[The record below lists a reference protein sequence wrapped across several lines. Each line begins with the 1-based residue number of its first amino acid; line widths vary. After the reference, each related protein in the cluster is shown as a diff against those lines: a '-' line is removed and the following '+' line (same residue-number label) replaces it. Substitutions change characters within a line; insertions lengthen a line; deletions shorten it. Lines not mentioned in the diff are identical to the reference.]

1 MPRRAHVYPQV
12 DPGAVSLV
20 SAAPVRL
27 DAQATV
33 TAALALARR
42 RDATVMV
49 ATGRRV
55 ILREDLARARALG
68 LGELPARVLA
78 RPVPAVD
85 ARASEIVVRRH
96 FIDGAPAALVR
107 DGTTLVGI
115 ATPSAAAA
123 AAARPSMRHRLAQ
136 WPDAVWSVLHEVRRL
151 ATSAPASAWLVGGAV
166 RDCLRDV
173 PVALRDVPVTLPDL
187 DIAVEGDAPAL
198 AEALAG
204 ALGGS
209 LVVHARFLTASVETS
224 TVGTIDVI
232 TARSERY
239 EVPGALP
246 RVMPA
251 GIERDLR
258 RRDFTVNAMAIDLM
272 ANDHALLDPLGGR
285 ADLAAGRLRVLHPL
299 SFVEDPTRMFRA
311 ARYAARLGFDIDPW
325 TRECRRLAIALAPY
339 PALSGARLL
348 AELDAIAR
356 DERPD
361 VALTDLGDSQVYR
374 LLDRRYRFTEQTRAW
389 VAALPA
395 APAWVRAGDMDLRPV
410 ELIVVTLLGDQRP
423 EVVAAALDRLGYAGE
438 PRKRILGTTTGHT
451 AMLGALRAA
460 RTPSRRAH
468 VLRELSPVALGW
480 MWLAG
485 DAETRAAVEWWRS
498 TGRAL
503 RPALRGDDV
512 VALGVPPGPEVAAA
526 LRALRDAR
534 LDAALEDRDAEAEWV
549 RRWVV
554 TRKEG

>member
-12 DPGAVSLV
+12 DPGAMSLV
-20 SAAPVRL
+20 SARPERL
-27 DAQATV
+27 DPGATV
-33 TAALALARR
+33 TDALAVARR
-42 RDATVMV
+42 RDATAVVV
-49 ATGRRV
+49 AGQRV
-55 ILREDLARARALG
+55 VLRDDLARARALG
-68 LGELPARVLA
+68 LGDLPARALG
-78 RPVPAVD
+78 RPVPVVD

-96 FIDGAPAALVR
+96 FLDGAPAAIVR
-107 DGTTLVGI
+107 DGATVVGI
-115 ATPSAAAA
+115 ATPPAGAVATA
-123 AAARPSMRHRLAQ
+123 KPSMHHRLAR
-136 WPDAVWSVLHEVRRL
+136 WPDSVRSVLHEVRRL
-151 ATSAPASAWLVGGAV
+151 ARSASANAWLVGGAV
-166 RDCLRDV
+166 RD
-173 PVALRDVPVTLPDL
+173 ALRDASVGSLDL

-209 LVVHARFLTASVETS
+209 LVVHGRFLTASVETS
-224 TVGTIDVI
+224 AGGTIDLI

-272 ANDHALLDPLGGR
+272 ADDHALLDPLGGR
-285 ADLAAGRLRVLHPL
+285 ADLAAGRLRILHPL

-311 ARYAARLGFDIDPW
+311 ARYGARLGFDIDPW
-325 TRECRRLAIALAPY
+325 TERCRRLAVALVPY

-348 AELDAIAR
+348 AELDAIGR
-356 DERPD
+356 DEWPD
-361 VALTDLGDSQVYR
+361 VALRDLGDGHVYR

-389 VAALPA
+389 VSTLPGAL
-395 APAWVRAGDMDLRPV
+395 AWIRVNLVDLRPV
-410 ELIVVTLLGDQRP
+410 DLIVATLLADQRS
-423 EVVAAALDRLGYAGE
+423 EVVAAALERLGYAGE
-438 PRKRILGTTTGHT
+438 PRKRILGTSTGHA
-451 AMLGALRAA
+451 AMLAAVRAA
-460 RTPSRRAH
+460 RTASRRAH

-480 MWLAG
+480 LWMAG
-485 DAETRAAVEWWRS
+485 DAETRAALEWWRS
-498 TGRAL
+498 TGRTL

-534 LDAALEDRDAEAEWV
+534 LDAALEGRDAEAEWI